1 MQAKD
6 PDIPKPV
13 ETGSDGT
20 QQAYVTRIGPV
31 EAESPFNGLP
41 IARVVEG
48 LAMTRARSMGGEVA
62 AGLIAGSMTQLSY
75 SYQETK
81 NDLHSANDKLDKL
94 REELS
99 TCKTRAAVL
108 EERVRAHSNTRHLK
122 NISIATGTALIGIGI
137 ELYRNNFDKFS
148 LIVGGLGVLLLFLG
162 WFSREGGTEK

>member
-1 MQAKD
+1 MQAKE

-20 QQAYVTRIGPV
+20 QQAHVARLGTV
-31 EAESPFNGLP
+31 EPESPFSGLP

-62 AGLIAGSMTQLSY
+62 AGLIAGTMTQLSY

-81 NDLHSANDKLDKL
+81 NELHTANDKLDKI
-94 REELS
+94 REDLS
-99 TCKTRAAVL
+99 ACKTRAAVL
-108 EERVRAHSNTRHLK
+108 EERVLAHSRSRHLK

-137 ELYRNNFDKFS
+137 QLFRNNFDKFS
-148 LIVGGLGVLLLFLG
+148 VMVGGLGVLLLFLG